1 MTRDQRR
8 EEPRDGRD
16 GTADGIPAPDGM
28 SGTAPGGIPR
38 GGEPAA
44 PPEPQS
50 PQSPAGRTSALA
62 RSTAAR
68 VAGAVVAVALVATSA
83 SVWTAL
89 TRPAHATPG
98 PYRAGAGTP
107 GPTATGPHAPGPQ
120 GSGHPGPGAGPG
132 RPGGPHP
139 SRTPGPVPGQT
150 SKPDPALPAP
160 LVSMDIAHASDGGPH
175 AVNITIDD
183 GPDPVWTPRVL
194 KVLRRNHVK
203 AVFCMIGPQA
213 AAHPALVRKVVA
225 DGNRLCDHTVS
236 HNERMASR
244 SHAYQSS
251 QILRAA
257 TMISTASG
265 GMRPDYYRAPGGAF
279 TPYSRQIAAAHGM
292 RPLGWNVDTE
302 DYRRPGTAAIVAT
315 AKAELRNGPT
325 ILFHDGGGDR
335 SQTVAALGRLLP
347 WLRLHGYSFGFPVR

>member
-1 MTRDQRR
+1 
-8 EEPRDGRD
+8 
-16 GTADGIPAPDGM
+16 
-28 SGTAPGGIPR
+28 
-38 GGEPAA
+38 
-44 PPEPQS
+44 
-50 PQSPAGRTSALA
+50 
-62 RSTAAR
+62 
-68 VAGAVVAVALVATSA
+68 
-83 SVWTAL
+83 
-89 TRPAHATPG
+89 
-98 PYRAGAGTP
+98 
-107 GPTATGPHAPGPQ
+107 
-120 GSGHPGPGAGPG
+120 
-132 RPGGPHP
+132 
-139 SRTPGPVPGQT
+139 
-150 SKPDPALPAP
+150 
-160 LVSMDIAHASDGGPH
+160 MDIAHASDGGPH

-194 KVLRRNHVK
+194 RVLRRNHVK

-213 AAHPALVRKVVA
+213 AAHPALVREVVA

-257 TMISTASG
+257 TMIGTASG
-265 GMRPDYYRAPGGAF
+265 GTRPEYYRAPGGAF

-347 WLRLHGYSFGFPVR
+347 WLRQHGYSFGFPVR